1 VNDKTDDFDPL
12 APETFD
18 SPHVVYG
25 DLRSRCPVAHSNA
38 WNGFWALMKYEDV
51 KRAATK
57 SKVFI
62 TSVQNV
68 VPKVAFSGRRPPLHL
83 DPPAHTPYRA
93 ALNRLFDERKL
104 RQLEPRI
111 RRHAGELLEPLIARG
126 HADICGEFSSH
137 LPVLVF
143 AEWMNLPPDKVQ
155 MLRIV
160 GRNYNVAVQSAD
172 DAVTKETSLQLY
184 EIARELVAERK
195 REPLDPEEDATSA
208 LLAAR
213 YDGEPLP
220 DEMIVGCVRQVLV
233 VGIIAPTV
241 VIGSIV
247 VHLSRHPE
255 LQSKLRS
262 NLELVP
268 AALEEF
274 LRLYTPYR
282 GFARTA
288 TEAVEI
294 RGRRIEPG
302 EPVALVYAAPRAAD
316 RTARAAGENRV
327 VRSRRSHRPDTVSRD
342 RRPLRTS
349 APVAACVI
357 SRRAGMGEAPRP
369 LSRYRSLRTPTDT
382 RRTTTPCLQ
391 TRSANPSKSA

>member
-1 VNDKTDDFDPL
+1 MNDKSDDFDPL

-18 SPHVVYG
+18 SPHEVYA
-25 DLRSRCPVAHSNA
+25 DLRRRCPVAHSNA

-51 KRAATK
+51 KRAATR
-57 SKVFI
+57 SKIFI

-93 ALNRLFDERKL
+93 ALNRLFDDRKL
-104 RQLEPRI
+104 AKLEPCI
-111 RRHAGELLEPLIARG
+111 RHHARALLDPLIERG

-155 MLRIV
+155 TLRIV
-160 GRNYNVAVQSAD
+160 GRNYNVAVQSAND
-172 DAVTKETSLQLY
+172 EVTRETSLQLY

-195 REPLDPEEDATSA
+195 RAPLDPNDDATSA

-213 YDGEPLP
+213 YNDEPLP
-220 DEMIVGCVRQVLV
+220 EEMIVGCVRQVLV

-247 VHLSRHPE
+247 VHLSRHPD
-255 LQSKLRS
+255 LQKKLRE
-262 NLELVP
+262 NLNLVP
-268 AALEEF
+268 AAIEEF

-288 TEAVEI
+288 TEPVEI

-302 EPVALVYAAPRAAD
+302 EPIALVYASANRDEEVFPNPDEFQLDRENIGEHLAFGRGPHNCVGAPL
-316 RTARAAGENRV
+316 ARLELQIALHE
-327 VRSRRSHRPDTVSRD
+327 
-342 RRPLRTS
+342 L
-349 APVAACVI
+349 
-357 SRRAGMGEAPRP
+357 
-369 LSRYRSLRTPTDT
+369 LSRTRWFEVSGPIVPTRFPEIGALSVPVTLR
-382 RRTTTPCLQ
+382 R
-391 TRSANPSKSA
+391 